1 MECDGGRCGCWAY
14 AAERP
19 GFSIVEVLFIH
30 ILCSRRKILAVPHIS
45 SALRRGGHL
54 VGIEQIWRR
63 APQITRWQD
72 ARYRQQFAPPKI
84 TSLGILWRNMV
95 SARTW
100 IHNRTTGHP
109 AGHTSWVPYVLSRL
123 LTPYSD
129 GDHITPQDAQA
140 YALGRFRVYIFTWQG
155 AGGVLLCFID
165 LRVRRIGNEASSCP
179 GIFSRTLLF
188 YYVSSSPVCGTGP
201 LIVHFFLSFFIP
213 TKQTFFQFWRKF
225 ECMPGPPKNGLIA
238 LW

>member
-1 MECDGGRCGCWAY
+1 MECDSGRRGCWAY

-30 ILCSRRKILAVPHIS
+30 ILCSRRKIQAVPHIS
-45 SALRRGGHL
+45 STLRRGGHL

-95 SARTW
+95 STRTL

-140 YALGRFRVYIFTWQG
+140 YALGRFRVYIYTWQG

-165 LRVRRIGNEASSCP
+165 LRVRRIRNEASSCP
-179 GIFSRTLLF
+179 GIFSVLF
-188 YYVSSSPVCGTGP
+188 SFTMYLAP
-201 LIVHFFLSFFIP
+201 LFAVQGRWLSISFFLSLFPRSRLFFENLNACRVRP
-213 TKQTFFQFWRKF
+213 R
-225 ECMPGPPKNGLIA
+225 MD
-238 LW
+238 